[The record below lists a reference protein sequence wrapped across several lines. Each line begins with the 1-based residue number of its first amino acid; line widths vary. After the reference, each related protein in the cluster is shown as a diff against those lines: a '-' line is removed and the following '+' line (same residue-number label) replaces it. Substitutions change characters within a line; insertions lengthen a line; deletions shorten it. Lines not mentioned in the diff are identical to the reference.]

1 MEDFGVCAQESL
13 LQTGGELVH
22 LVLTNSTGITQRFDK
37 DTVVGTAEHVTVIPI
52 ESIIA
57 DAESPSIQSVSVNSN
72 SVDRK
77 ELVRNLSGRV
87 GNLTISQKE
96 KFVEFLVEKHE
107 VFALEE
113 DEKGETNLVQM
124 TVDTGGAPPKKQ
136 RPYRLPFAA
145 REEVARQ
152 IKKME
157 DAGVIRPS
165 KSPWASPIVFVR
177 KKDGTHRFCVD
188 YRALNA
194 VTTPD
199 TFPLPRIDDLL
210 DQLGKAKY
218 FSTLDLAAGYWQIQ
232 MHPDSR
238 QKTAFVTH
246 MGLHEFRVMPFG
258 LQNAPA
264 VFQRLIQQVLAG
276 LKTKN
281 CSEFTSAYIDDILV
295 FSSTLEEHIQHLEL
309 VVNRLLKFGLKL
321 RPNKCHFIRQEVH
334 YLGFVLTPFGLKT
347 SEEHV
352 RAVTEFSVPKDVRGV
367 RQFLGLA
374 SYYRRFIPSFA
385 KVAHPLHALTHK
397 EAFFDWNQDCP
408 RSSC

>member
-1 MEDFGVCAQESL
+1 M
-13 LQTGGELVH
+13 
-22 LVLTNSTGITQRFDK
+22 
-37 DTVVGTAEHVTVIPI
+37 
-52 ESIIA
+52 
-57 DAESPSIQSVSVNSN
+57 
-72 SVDRK
+72 
-77 ELVRNLSGRV
+77 
-87 GNLTISQKE
+87 
-96 KFVEFLVEKHE
+96 EKHE

-124 TVDTGGAPPKKQ
+124 MVDTGGAPPKKQ

-165 KSPWASPIVFVR
+165 KSPWASPIVLVR

-188 YRALNA
+188 DRALNA

-199 TFPLPRIDDLL
+199 TFPLPCIDDLL

-238 QKTAFVTH
+238 QKTAFATH
-246 MGLHEFRVMPFG
+246 MGLHEFCVMPFG
-258 LQNAPA
+258 LRNAPA
-264 VFQRLIQQVLAG
+264 VFQRLMQQVLAG

-295 FSSTLEEHIQHLEL
+295 FSSTLEELIQHLEL

-321 RPNKCHFIRQEVH
+321 RPN
-334 YLGFVLTPFGLKT
+334 
-347 SEEHV
+347 
-352 RAVTEFSVPKDVRGV
+352 
-367 RQFLGLA
+367 
-374 SYYRRFIPSFA
+374 
-385 KVAHPLHALTHK
+385 
-397 EAFFDWNQDCP
+397 
-408 RSSC
+408 

>member
-1 MEDFGVCAQESL
+1 M
-13 LQTGGELVH
+13 
-22 LVLTNSTGITQRFDK
+22 QRFDK

-52 ESIIA
+52 ASIIT

-72 SVDRK
+72 PLDRK

-96 KFVEFLVEKHE
+96 KFVEFLVEKRSLCTRRG
-107 VFALEE
+107 LERR
-113 DEKGETNLVQM
+113 TNLVQM

-136 RPYRLPFAA
+136 RPYQLPFAA

-157 DAGVIRPS
+157 DADVIRPS
-165 KSPWASPIVFVR
+165 KSPWASLIVLVQ

-199 TFPLPRIDDLL
+199 TFPLPRIDDVL

-232 MHPDSR
+232 MNPDSR

-246 MGLHEFRVMPFG
+246 MGLHEFRVMLFG
-258 LQNAPA
+258 LQNSPA
-264 VFQRLIQQVLAG
+264 VFQDLMQQVLAG

-281 CSEFTSAYIDDILV
+281 CSELTSAYIDDILV
-295 FSSTLEEHIQHLEL
+295 FSSTLEQHVQHLEL

-367 RQFLGLA
+367 RQCIGLA

-385 KVAHPLHALTHK
+385 KDFTCTNPQRCSFRLEPGLPTLVRVA
-397 EAFFDWNQDCP
+397 EATSYKCTFTGFP
-408 RSSC
+408 

>member
-1 MEDFGVCAQESL
+1 
-13 LQTGGELVH
+13 
-22 LVLTNSTGITQRFDK
+22 
-37 DTVVGTAEHVTVIPI
+37 
-52 ESIIA
+52 
-57 DAESPSIQSVSVNSN
+57 
-72 SVDRK
+72 
-77 ELVRNLSGRV
+77 
-87 GNLTISQKE
+87 
-96 KFVEFLVEKHE
+96 
-107 VFALEE
+107 
-113 DEKGETNLVQM
+113 M

-157 DAGVIRPS
+157 DAGVIWPL
-165 KSPWASPIVFVR
+165 KSLWASPIVHVR

-199 TFPLPRIDDLL
+199 TFPSSRIDDLL

-258 LQNAPA
+258 LRNAPA
-264 VFQRLIQQVLAG
+264 VFQRLMQQVLAE

-281 CSEFTSAYIDDILV
+281 CSEFKSAYIDDILV
-295 FSSTLEEHIQHLEL
+295 FSSTLEQHI
-309 VVNRLLKFGLKL
+309 
-321 RPNKCHFIRQEVH
+321 
-334 YLGFVLTPFGLKT
+334 
-347 SEEHV
+347 
-352 RAVTEFSVPKDVRGV
+352 
-367 RQFLGLA
+367 
-374 SYYRRFIPSFA
+374 
-385 KVAHPLHALTHK
+385 
-397 EAFFDWNQDCP
+397 
-408 RSSC
+408 